1 MITRKKMSKGEV
13 REDVP
18 VFFLPASA
26 ENGPAQL
33 G

>member
-13 REDVP
+13 MEDVP
-18 VFFLPASA
+18 GFFLPASA